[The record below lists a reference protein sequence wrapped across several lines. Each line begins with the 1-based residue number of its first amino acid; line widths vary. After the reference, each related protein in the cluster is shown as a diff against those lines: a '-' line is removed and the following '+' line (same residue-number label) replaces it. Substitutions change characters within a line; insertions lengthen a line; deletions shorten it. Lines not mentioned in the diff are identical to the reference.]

1 MDTET
6 LGKAAILSV
15 IGMVVVFVGLTILM
29 WAIMVLQKVAS
40 GKKTGVEIRQTVS
53 KTGELEHP
61 GKASIAAMAV
71 GLAWLMEES
80 EAASARGQEA
90 MAPVHGAVGGPWI
103 IAGREQ
109 QMRSRGKVVHQ
120 WGRPS
125 KS

>member
-1 MDTET
+1 M
-6 LGKAAILSV
+6 AIPTV
-15 IGMVVVFVGLTILM
+15 IGMVVFVGLTILIL
-29 WAIMVLQKVAS
+29 AIMVLQKVAS

-53 KTGELEHP
+53 KTGESEHP
-61 GKASIAAMAV
+61 SKASIAAMAV

-90 MAPVHGAVGGPWI
+90 MAPMHGAGKGPWI
-103 IAGREQ
+103 IAGRER
-109 QMRSRGKVVHQ
+109 QMRSRGRVVRQ

>member
-1 MDTET
+1 LDTDT
-6 LGKAAILSV
+6 LAKAAILTV
-15 IGMVVVFVGLTILM
+15 IGMVVVFVGLIILM
-29 WAIMVLQKVAS
+29 LAIMVLQKVAS
-40 GKKTGVEIRQTVS
+40 GKKTGVEIRQAVS
-53 KTGELEHP
+53 KTGESEHP
-61 GKASIAAMAV
+61 SKASIAAMAV

-90 MAPVHGAVGGPWI
+90 MAPVHGAGEGPWT

>member
-1 MDTET
+1 
-6 LGKAAILSV
+6 
-15 IGMVVVFVGLTILM
+15 MVVVFVGLSILM
-29 WAIMVLQKVAS
+29 LAIMVLQKVAL
-40 GKKTGVEIRQTVS
+40 GKKTGVEIRQTAS

-61 GKASIAAMAV
+61 SKASIAAMAV
-71 GLAWLMEES
+71 GLAWLMEEN
-80 EAASARGQEA
+80 EAASAIGQEA
-90 MAPVHGAVGGPWI
+90 MAPVHGAGEGPWI